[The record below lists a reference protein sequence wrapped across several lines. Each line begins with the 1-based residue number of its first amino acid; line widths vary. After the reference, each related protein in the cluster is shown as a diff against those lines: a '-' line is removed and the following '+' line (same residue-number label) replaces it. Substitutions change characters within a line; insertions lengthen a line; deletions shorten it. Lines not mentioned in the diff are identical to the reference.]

1 MYALDAV
8 LASKHFWSGRR
19 RGWRLRAANLMRI
32 KNLII
37 FLLILLPLIFGVLA
51 SFVAQVLWNPVPI
64 LLFKID
70 VGILASWQA

>member
-1 MYALDAV
+1 
-8 LASKHFWSGRR
+8 
-19 RGWRLRAANLMRI
+19 MRI

-37 FLLILLPLIFGVLA
+37 LLLILLPLIFGVLA

-70 VGILASWQA
+70 VGILAFLAGLSVTLVLLAFRWARRGMKDDPEN